1 LHVQWQTSLIDNI
14 KKLNNNIQLIIAT
27 HNPLIMLGRKA
38 DEITILE
45 KSNDKIK
52 LIKKQGTESLDVSS
66 TLLTYFGLSS
76 LVSKE
81 MQEKIREYTQLKL
94 KGEDLSSDEKNK
106 LNDLKDNLENTVA
119 SNFIFNRH
127 YFQFLEFLQK
137 NKDINFNKFE
147 LLDEDDVND
156 LLKNFG
162 DFFND

>member
-1 LHVQWQTSLIDNI
+1 
-14 KKLNNNIQLIIAT
+14 
-27 HNPLIMLGRKA
+27 
-38 DEITILE
+38 
-45 KSNDKIK
+45 
-52 LIKKQGTESLDVSS
+52 
-66 TLLTYFGLSS
+66 
-76 LVSKE
+76 
-81 MQEKIREYTQLKL
+81 MQEKIKQYTQLKL
-94 KGEDLSSDEKNK
+94 KGENLSIDEKNK

-156 LLKNFG
+156 LLKDFG